1 MPTRRISPA
10 QVQVI
15 VVMLAK
21 QFSKSPILIGLS
33 GLVVLVSAVFTP
45 LASADQLVEKSI
57 SLSSSSAG
65 AEAVSYSLNFKAIKA
80 AGALVVDFCG
90 NSPLVGQS
98 CNTPAGLSVT
108 AASSE
113 TLGFN
118 DVTAQDSNTIVVAG
132 SLAAGAE
139 ISLKFDNLNNPS
151 SAGTIYARLVT
162 YDTKANAQNYQS
174 TSIGT
179 GATDSGSVAVAITD
193 TINFGGQV
201 PETINFCIS
210 ENAIAENCSGVVA
223 PDLQLG
229 EEIDENNY
237 ILTADE
243 VSSDQIY
250 TQLST
255 NALSG
260 AIVRLTSS
268 ASGCGGLLRAEDSS
282 ACDILPALRSDI
294 QPGQAKF
301 GIKTASSTGTGSNPS
316 GVLQPFNG
324 SGYNNTSFALNF
336 ANDEASGITS
346 VYGDPFIDTNGSPA
360 NNQNMAI
367 TFGASIS
374 NQTPAGD
381 YSTSIG
387 LIVTGRY

>member
-1 MPTRRISPA
+1 MRKISLTLT
-10 QVQVI
+10 QVI
-15 VVMLAK
+15 AVMQAK
-21 QFSKSPILIGLS
+21 QHIDWQWLTSAAAVIL
-33 GLVVLVSAVFTP
+33 LVSAVLTP
-45 LASADQLVEKSI
+45 LVSADQLVEKSI
-57 SLSSSSAG
+57 SLSSSSSG
-65 AEAVSYSLNFKAIKA
+65 AEAVSYNLDFKSVKA
-80 AGALVVDFCG
+80 AGAVVVDFCS

-98 CNTPAGLSVT
+98 CSAPAGLDV
-108 AASSE
+108 AAVSSQ

-118 DVTAQDSNTIVVAG
+118 DVAALDANTIV
-132 SLAAGAE
+132 AAGNIAADSQVVIEFDE
-139 ISLKFDNLNNPS
+139 INNPT

-162 YDTKANAQNYQS
+162 YDTKANAENYQS
-174 TSIGT
+174 TSIGA

-210 ENAIAENCSGVVA
+210 ENAIAEDCSGVVA
-223 PDLQLG
+223 PDIQLS
-229 EEIDENNY
+229 EEVEDQSY
-237 ILTADE
+237 VLSSDE

-260 AIVRLTSS
+260 AVVRLTSS
-268 ASGCGGLLRAEDSS
+268 ATGCGGLLRSSDTS
-282 ACDILPALRSDI
+282 ACDILPALNSDI

-301 GIKTASSTGTGSNPS
+301 GIKTAASTGTGSNPS
-316 GVLQPFNG
+316 GVLQPFSG
-324 SGYNNTSFALNF
+324 SIYNNNSFALNF
-336 ANDEASGITS
+336 DDNETSGVTS
-346 VYGDPFIDTNGSPA
+346 VYGDPFIDTAGNPA

-367 TFGASIS
+367 TFGVSIS
-374 NQTPAGD
+374 DQTPAGD